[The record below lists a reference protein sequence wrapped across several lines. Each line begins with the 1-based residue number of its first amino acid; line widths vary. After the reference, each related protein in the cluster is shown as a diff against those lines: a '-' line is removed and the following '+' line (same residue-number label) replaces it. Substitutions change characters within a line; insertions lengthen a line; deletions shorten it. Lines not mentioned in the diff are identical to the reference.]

1 MTYVWQYVFLLLNV
15 ATPATLLWP
24 SLSMILICIILPSS
38 STACMSEVEFTISI
52 AYILLVAHCLVPEFQ
67 QVMTQRYVVT
77 LETNVASSPTTHCL
91 MKVKRPD

>member
-1 MTYVWQYVFLLLNV
+1 MTYVWQYVFLLPYV

-24 SLSMILICIILPSS
+24 PLSMILIYIVLPSS

-52 AYILLVAHCLVPEFQ
+52 AYILLLVLAHCLVPEFQ

-77 LETNVASSPTTHCL
+77 LETNVASSPTTTVL
-91 MKVKRPD
+91 